1 MMGTI
6 YRSFVI
12 VIFFNGI
19 HGSTYRNMLMEG
31 IFWSRKIE
39 KIVESSSVIEC
50 AGFCSANQVWTLKL

>member
-1 MMGTI
+1 MVGTF
-6 YRSFVI
+6 YRLFVI
-12 VIFFNGI
+12 ATISNGI
-19 HGSTYRNMLMEG
+19 HGSSYRNMLMEG